1 MRFQYDL
8 VSERTVK
15 INDRFEFPENLD
27 LSDFIEAENVEK
39 DENREN
45 CQYLLHAVL
54 VRNPFRLMFSIKL
67 ILKSTFVKTTKFTLL
82 VC

>member
-1 MRFQYDL
+1 MRFQYDP

-27 LSDFIEAENVEK
+27 LSDVDK
-39 DENREN
+39 DDKSKNREN

-54 VRNPFRLMFSIKL
+54 VSNPFCS
-67 ILKSTFVKTTKFTLL
+67 KF
-82 VC
+82 